1 MSDNPKVI
9 RLINLLSDRF
19 VIPHKTDGMNV
30 IMDLAAIEVAV
41 NSLWPKDEN
50 WTTEQLVDALQ
61 ISGVPSFVNSSNV
74 RKYLLVFE

>member
-9 RLINLLSDRF
+9 RLINLLNDRF

-41 NSLWPKDEN
+41 NSLWAKDEN
-50 WTTEQLVDALQ
+50 WTTDQLVDALQ